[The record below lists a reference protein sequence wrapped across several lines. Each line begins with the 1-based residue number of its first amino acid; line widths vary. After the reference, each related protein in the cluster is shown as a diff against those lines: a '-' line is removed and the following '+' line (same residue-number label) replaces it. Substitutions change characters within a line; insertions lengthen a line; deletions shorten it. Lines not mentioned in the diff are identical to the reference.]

1 MTATV
6 TENSDKL
13 LAVKLTG
20 QLKKAEFDRLLAG
33 AESAIAQAAQAR
45 ILIVAEDFAGWE
57 RDAGWGDIDF
67 MMEHDDDID
76 KIAVVAEERWRDDL
90 LMFLGAGL
98 RAAEVAFFT
107 PAGMD
112 LARAWLLA
120 EAEPTH
126 RP

>member
-1 MTATV
+1 MTTAIL
-6 TENSDKL
+6 ENSEQM

-20 QLKKAEFDRLLAG
+20 QLKKEEFDRLLAG
-33 AESAIAQAAQAR
+33 AGNAIAQSGQAK
-45 ILIVAEDFAGWE
+45 ILIVAEDFLGWE
-57 RDAGWGDIDF
+57 RAAGWGDIDF

-98 RAAEVAFFT
+98 REAEVAFFT

-120 EAEPTH
+120 EPAH